1 MGDVPYDS
9 LNTVDTSYANLL
21 NTPDNH
27 VYWIDICSSNNDGN
41 NEGYDL
47 SGYVFE
53 FFTLDTSTQL
63 IVNPSFDTII
73 QQVSG
78 LEDCSAVATL
88 DVSLSKFQHLF
99 SFKSDSNDINDLST
113 SDLEFTINNLSC
125 FDDICFSKAIVQAGN
140 INFHNGFDQS
150 IGSDYVRNL
159 AKQITGGLSASDIF
173 SNEVELIS
181 GVEDMDISL
190 DSSLNEKIAEA
201 STGTYLT
208 TDTFDGSTYKDL
220 YKAAHALLII
230 NLNSNN
236 SSEYYQRTIDL
247 FTDICNTAYELQTT
261 NEDQP
266 SLQEIEVS
274 LNFHHNDKIAVRVE
288 YQQSDTTGGLD
299 QTNFG
304 ITIEPRS
311 YKVILN
317 LVDESI

>member
-1 MGDVPYDS
+1 M
-9 LNTVDTSYANLL
+9 
-21 NTPDNH
+21 
-27 VYWIDICSSNNDGN
+27 
-41 NEGYDL
+41 
-47 SGYVFE
+47 
-53 FFTLDTSTQL
+53 
-63 IVNPSFDTII
+63 I
-73 QQVSG
+73 QQEVG
-78 LEDCSAVATL
+78 LADCSAVATL

-99 SFKSDSNDINDLST
+99 SFKSDSEDINDLSA
-113 SDLEFTINNLSC
+113 SDLQFTINNLSC

-190 DSSLNEKIAEA
+190 DNSLNEKIESA
-201 STGTYLT
+201 SGTYVT
-208 TDTFDGSTYKDL
+208 NNNFDSYTYKDL
-220 YKAAHALLII
+220 YKAAEALLVI

-261 NEDQP
+261 NTEGDRT

-288 YQQSDTTGGLD
+288 YQQNDTTGGLD